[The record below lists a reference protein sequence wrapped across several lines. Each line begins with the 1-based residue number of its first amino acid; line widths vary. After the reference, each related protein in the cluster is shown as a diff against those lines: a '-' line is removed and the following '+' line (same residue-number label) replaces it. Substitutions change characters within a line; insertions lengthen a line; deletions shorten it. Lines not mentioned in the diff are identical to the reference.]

1 MKTIVGR
8 VAELGAAVAAG
19 AAGFGAGCE
28 HPEIPT
34 AKKIDNAASKRM
46 RKVIS
51 GTSDVT
57 AEIASP
63 GESKSIHEGSFAA
76 IFASQNTCG

>member
-19 AAGFGAGCE
+19 AAGCE